1 MKPAERIATF
11 DNDGT
16 LWIEQ
21 PIYNQFAFAIDE
33 VKATLNQHPEWKTQ
47 EPFTSILT
55 GDLKGLAASGEKGMV
70 EIVEATHSGMTT
82 DGFRQGRSRAG
93 SPSPSI
99 HASRCSTPT
108 SSISR

>member
-1 MKPAERIATF
+1 VAPPERIATF

-21 PIYNQFAFAIDE
+21 PIYTQFAFAVDRL
-33 VKATLNQHPEWKTQ
+33 KATANKHPEWQTQ
-47 EPFTSILT
+47 EPFKSILT

-82 DGFRQGRSRAG
+82 TDFNKTVKDWLAIAKHPRFKVL
-93 SPSPSI
+93 
-99 HASRCSTPT
+99 
-108 SSISR
+108 